1 MDTRIDQIAD
11 HLHRIST
18 YQPYGP
24 PGGLTMNQF
33 LLTGDEPLLFH
44 TGTRPMFPAV
54 RDAVASVIAPRDLR
68 WISSGHASRPD
79 EYGALTEWMEAAP
92 QATVVHGS
100 TGCFVCLTDMS
111 PRPPRA
117 LTDGERLDLGGLEV
131 QWLDTPH
138 VPGPWEAGVMFERTT
153 RTLLCGDLFAQA
165 GEAPVTTT
173 DDIVEAA
180 IAHEQMMRSHA
191 ITRETGPTLRRLAAL
206 DPQRL
211 ALMHG
216 PTFVGDGGDALLRL
230 GAYFDACLL
239 APA

>member
-11 HLHRIST
+11 HLYRIST
-18 YQPYGP
+18 FQPFGP

-33 LLTGDEPLLFH
+33 LLTGDAPLLFH
-44 TGTRPMFPAV
+44 TGSRPMFPAV
-54 RDAVASVIAPRDLR
+54 HDAVASVIDPGDLR

-79 EYGALTEWMEAAP
+79 EFGALGEWMEVAP

-100 TGCFVCLTDMS
+100 TGCFVCLAEMS
-111 PRPPRA
+111 PRPPQA
-117 LTDGERLDLGGLEV
+117 LGDGERLDLGDLEV
-131 QWLDTPH
+131 QWVDTPH
-138 VPGPWEAGVMFERTT
+138 VPGPWEAGVLFERTT

-165 GEAPVTTT
+165 GAAPVTTA

-180 IAHEQMMRSHA
+180 IAHEQMMHSHA

-206 DPQRL
+206 EPQRL

-216 PTFVGDGGDALLRL
+216 PTFVGDGGGALRRL
-230 GAYFDACLL
+230 AAYFDACLL